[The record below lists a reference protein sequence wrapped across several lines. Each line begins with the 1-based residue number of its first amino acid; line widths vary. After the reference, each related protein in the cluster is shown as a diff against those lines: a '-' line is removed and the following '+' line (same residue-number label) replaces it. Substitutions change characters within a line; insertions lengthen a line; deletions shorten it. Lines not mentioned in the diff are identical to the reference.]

1 MNLREVAELRPE
13 LETQEKHEM
22 TTYEFVQIERQG
34 AVAVM
39 TLNRPKSLNSWNAK
53 MRGEMKSAVNEL
65 VEDDE
70 LRVLVITGTGRGFSA
85 GEDVRGME
93 DLAAIST
100 RSFRRVVRT
109 FHDIF
114 DQLEKME
121 VPVIAA
127 INGVAAGGGLELAL
141 SCDFRIAS
149 DDASMGF
156 PENKV
161 GLIPGS
167 GGCSRLVKLVGPAR
181 AKWLVMTGEIIGA
194 QQALEYGLVE
204 EVVPA
209 QDLMKRALEFAQELA
224 SKAPQATGLAKLV
237 INNCLDVDLATGRNF
252 ERLAQSVLKRTED
265 HKEGARAFVEKRPA
279 VFSGR

>member
-1 MNLREVAELRPE
+1 MAI
-13 LETQEKHEM
+13 
-22 TTYEFVQIERQG
+22 YEFIRIERQG
-34 AVAVM
+34 SVAIM
-39 TLNRPKSLNSWNAK
+39 TLNRPESLNSWNAK
-53 MRGEMKSAVNEL
+53 MRGEMKSAVNDL
-65 VEDDE
+65 VDDDE
-70 LRVLVITGTGRGFSA
+70 LRVVVITGTGRGFSA

-100 RSFRRVVRT
+100 RGFRRVVRA

-149 DDASMGF
+149 DAARMGF

-167 GGCSRLVKLVGPAR
+167 GGCSRLVKLIGPAR
-181 AKWLVMTGEIIGA
+181 AKRLVMTGQIIAA
-194 QQALEYGLVE
+194 QEALALGLIE
-204 EVVPA
+204 EVVA
-209 QDLMKRALEFAQELA
+209 HQDLMKRTLEFAQELA
-224 SKAPQATGLAKLV
+224 GKAPQATGLAKLV
-237 INNCLDVDLATGRNF
+237 INNCLDVDLNTGRNF
-252 ERLAQSVLKRTED
+252 ERLGQSVLKRTED

>member
-1 MNLREVAELRPE
+1 M
-13 LETQEKHEM
+13 
-22 TTYEFVQIERQG
+22 TYEFVQIERRD
-34 AVAVM
+34 AIVIL
-39 TLNRPKSLNSWNAK
+39 TLSRPDTLNSWNAK
-53 MRGEMKSAVNEL
+53 MRGEMRSAIDEL
-65 VEDDE
+65 VGDDA

-100 RSFRRVVRT
+100 RAFRRVVRT
-109 FHDIF
+109 FHEIF
-114 DQLEKME
+114 DSLEAME

-149 DDASMGF
+149 DTARMGF

-167 GGCSRLVKLVGPAR
+167 GGCSRLVKLIGLAQ
-181 AKWLVMTGEIIGA
+181 AKRLVMTGRMLDARE
-194 QQALEYGLVE
+194 ALALGLVE

-209 QDLMKRALEFAQELA
+209 DALMARALAFAEELA
-224 SKAPQATGLAKLV
+224 GKAPQATGLAKLV
-237 INNCLDVDLATGRNF
+237 LNNCLDVDLHTGRNF
-252 ERLAQSVLKRTED
+252 ERLGQSVLKRTED
-265 HKEGARAFVEKRPA
+265 HKEGSRAFIEKRPA